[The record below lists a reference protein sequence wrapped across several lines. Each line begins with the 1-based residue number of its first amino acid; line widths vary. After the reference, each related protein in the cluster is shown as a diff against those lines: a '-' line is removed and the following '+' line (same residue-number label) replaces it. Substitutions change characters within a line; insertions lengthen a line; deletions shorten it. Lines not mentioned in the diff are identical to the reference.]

1 MMTISLELPE
11 GVAPPKMRGTLTGP
25 PDDLRIEIRL
35 ADFVSALKEAQAAG
49 ATVQM
54 VPHGVVI
61 DKPPA
66 DPPTSLP
73 FKLHKPAAVKKV
85 AAKKAAKTVKP
96 KANAMGRT
104 MPAAEP
110 AQAPNREAILAFLGQ
125 GPATRTEVLKNV
137 SSAMHTTEQ
146 SIEQAFY
153 KLKDLG
159 LIEKFEDEANGG
171 LPKWRLVT
179 K

>member
-49 ATVQM
+49 GAVHM

-61 DKPPA
+61 DKAPAA
-66 DPPTSLP
+66 DPPAL
-73 FKLHKPAAVKKV
+73 KPATKKSAAAKKVGAKKV
-85 AAKKAAKTVKP
+85 AKP
-96 KANAMGRT
+96 VA
-104 MPAAEP
+104 AAEP
-110 AQAPNREAILAFLGQ
+110 AQAPNREAILAYLGQ

-137 SSAMHTTEQ
+137 SRAVGTTEQ

-153 KLKDLG
+153 KLKELG

-171 LPKWRLVT
+171 LPKWRLV